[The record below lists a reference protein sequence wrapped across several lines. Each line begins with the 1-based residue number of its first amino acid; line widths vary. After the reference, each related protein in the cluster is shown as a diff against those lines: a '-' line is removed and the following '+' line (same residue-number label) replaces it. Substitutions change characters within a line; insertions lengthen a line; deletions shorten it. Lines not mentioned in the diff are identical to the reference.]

1 MEIGNE
7 GGGIETFGRA
17 GGGGVDG
24 AVVDREPEGEEGC
37 EEEEVEGGERD
48 GFVDGW

>member
-7 GGGIETFGRA
+7 GGGIESFGCS

-24 AVVDREPEGEEGC
+24 AVVDYGPEGEEGG
-37 EEEEVEGGERD
+37 EEEEVEGG
-48 GFVDGW
+48 